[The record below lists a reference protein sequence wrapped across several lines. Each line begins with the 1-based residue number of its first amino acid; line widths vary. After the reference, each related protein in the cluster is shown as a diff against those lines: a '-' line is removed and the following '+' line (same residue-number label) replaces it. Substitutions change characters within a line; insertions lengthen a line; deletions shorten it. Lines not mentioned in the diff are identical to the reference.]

1 MKMILVILRDED
13 TETVYRILV
22 EKGLRVSRIASD
34 SGFLNQRKSTLMIGV
49 EDDDVDK
56 TIQLIN
62 KNCSLTIEPYLRR
75 ATLFV
80 LHVEHFEKV

>member
-1 MKMILVILRDED
+1 MKMILAILRDED

-22 EKGLRVSRIASD
+22 ENDLRVSRIASD
-34 SGFLNQRKSTLMIGV
+34 SDFLNQRKSTLMIGV

-80 LHVEHFEKV
+80 LQVDHFEKV